1 MLNISDIVYD
11 EFGDV
16 LDSMI
21 EIGGMSKEE
30 YQANLDI
37 NHDLYASAIRKN
49 QDHPIFMA
57 LEVSVCE
64 PQNYV

>member
-1 MLNISDIVYD
+1 MFYQNAFYL
-11 EFGDV
+11 
-16 LDSMI
+16 I
-21 EIGGMSKEE
+21 E
-30 YQANLDI
+30 NLDI